1 MPLTWREP
9 EQFLEVGGVT
19 IFHTYSD
26 ELSDI
31 PQSYW
36 YSTLATSPTGSD
48 HDFDV
53 RELPGYDPLRD
64 RQNNDNEEHK
74 RVIRAAIS
82 AGVLN
87 ENIALK
93 HVSHD

>member
-9 EQFLEVGGVT
+9 EQFLEVDGVS
-19 IFHTYSD
+19 IFHTYGD

-36 YSTLATSPTGSD
+36 YSTLATAPTGS
-48 HDFDV
+48 HYEFDV
-53 RELPGYDPLRD
+53 RDLPGYDPLRD
-64 RQNNDNEEHK
+64 RRNNDNEEHK

-82 AGVLN
+82 FGLLK
-87 ENIALK
+87 ENIAPK
-93 HVSHD
+93 HVIHD